1 MGDHTTLYHLWFGEL
16 AAERLP
22 RVGSIE
28 TEPQVSKGPLRGDY
42 LLLHLEAAEGAYA
55 SVVGALFPIWV
66 VSLDELAREEGEPL
80 LTFFARGKLD
90 AGAKE
95 ARRWMRTRM
104 SRTDTTNLSELEGFE
119 EALEALL
126 HDLPPEKRV
135 EGLTPEERMRGLAP
149 EERLLTLPVEA
160 LRALAPEY
168 VDSLPE
174 PIRAEIRRR
183 TGAG

>member
-1 MGDHTTLYHLWFGEL
+1 
-16 AAERLP
+16 
-22 RVGSIE
+22 
-28 TEPQVSKGPLRGDY
+28 
-42 LLLHLEAAEGAYA
+42 
-55 SVVGALFPIWV
+55 
-66 VSLDELAREEGEPL
+66 
-80 LTFFARGKLD
+80 
-90 AGAKE
+90 
-95 ARRWMRTRM
+95 M

-119 EALEALL
+119 EALRALL
-126 HDLPPEKRV
+126 HDLPPEERL
-135 EGLTPEERMRGLAP
+135 EGLNPEERMRGLAPEERMRGLSP